1 LTCVPTTSGNA
12 AISLVFASSCWLSAS
27 AVISCLISRL
37 PAPANLAFHVIFMT
51 FAATGILSARES
63 YHKFAVI
70 IVSGIFVAYV
80 VMLFSF
86 AMNELAC

>member
-1 LTCVPTTSGNA
+1 MLALS
-12 AISLVFASSCWLSAS
+12 ISRDLVLDH
-27 AVISCLISRL
+27 RL

-86 AMNELAC
+86 AMNELVVEKLPARSILADAQSDSLGN